1 MEWVPVEGRVVHT
14 IGWYRERYGE
24 ENALQMM
31 LREQVA
37 PERSNMF
44 VENEEED
51 APHTTPE
58 RRLRHA
64 LPLEASPQT
73 KPSAS
78 KVEGGDEQY
87 RRNRRL
93 FADLLND
100 YSRHGVSG
108 NEWECTDATF
118 TSFPLPGTFRVAY

>member
-1 MEWVPVEGRVVHT
+1 MVHT

-24 ENALQMM
+24 EDALRVM

-37 PERSNMF
+37 PERRGNF

-58 RRLRHA
+58 RARHA
-64 LPLEASPQT
+64 LPLEASPKT

-78 KVEGGDEQY
+78 KVEDGDEQY

-108 NEWECTDATF
+108 DEWECTDATF